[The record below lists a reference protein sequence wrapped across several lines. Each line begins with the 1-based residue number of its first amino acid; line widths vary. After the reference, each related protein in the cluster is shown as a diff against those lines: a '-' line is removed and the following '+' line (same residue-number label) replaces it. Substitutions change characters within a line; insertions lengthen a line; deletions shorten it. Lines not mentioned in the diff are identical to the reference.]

1 MNRERLWRLAELA
14 GEKFEFLL
22 EDVEILYQ
30 VLYYSFLSALALRF
44 GDNRIRERVLQDGC
58 LLILDPTRSP
68 GERLKDA
75 SRLKESN
82 QRLIRENPDY
92 EPQISGIELLSKLSP
107 GVKSLKVSSILLYRL
122 LEEYLP
128 PEIEIAGTEEDD
140 DMEVVVEIAESYLAH
155 EKQRAVQCYVLE
167 CMRIGGVPC

>member
-1 MNRERLWRLAELA
+1 MNREGLLRLARLA
-14 GEKFEFLL
+14 GEKFELL
-22 EDVEILYQ
+22 PEDVEILYH
-30 VLYYSFLSALALRF
+30 VLYYSFLSALSLRF

-68 GERLKDA
+68 GQRLKDA

-82 QRLIRENPDY
+82 RRLLREDPDY
-92 EPQISGIELLSKLSP
+92 DPQISGMKLLSEWSP
-107 GVKSLKVSSILLYRL
+107 GVKNLEVSAILLYRL

-155 EKQRAVQCYVLE
+155 EKQRAIQCYVLE